1 MVTIDEIKE
10 KATTLGVPLPV
21 IEKDYVI
28 GWLLN
33 KIYLNPFLSQ
43 NLLLKGGN
51 CIRKAYIKNTRFSD
65 DLDFTISRYV
75 NENNFR
81 EIIVQ
86 ICKELSADVGIDFN
100 IDQTRITEKP
110 TADNECKAIDGRVYF
125 RGFAGDDSLNFRVKF
140 DLSDYERIVLPAQ
153 RHPLIHSFSDS
164 EKCQV
169 NLYSYS
175 LEEVLAE
182 KLRCWIQRTRS
193 RDLYDIVHIIQSKI
207 IPISYKNILSAFL
220 KKTIYKNIVNV
231 GKDEL
236 LYAGKFKTIEISWLD
251 TLVCPKNSLVAATNA
266 IELFK
271 NFVEALF
278 HEGNLEASLG
288 SNYFRRQLRYFR
300 FKVQQGVREA
310 IIASAQERKL
320 IQMTYSD
327 RARVI
332 EPYSFKYAKQGYENF
347 YGWDRTRGNH
357 IKCFNL
363 YKVQGVSI
371 LPDIYSPRYTI
382 EI

>member
-1 MVTIDEIKE
+1 MIPVDEIKE
-10 KATTLGVPLPV
+10 KATSLGVPLAT

-33 KIYLNPFLSQ
+33 GIYLNPFLSQ

-51 CIRKAYIKNTRFSD
+51 CIRKVYIKNTRFSD

-75 NENNFR
+75 NERNFK
-81 EIIVQ
+81 EIVVG
-86 ICKELSADVGIDFN
+86 ICKTLNDNVGINFN
-100 IDQTRITEKP
+100 IDQTRVIEKP
-110 TADNECKAIDGRVYF
+110 TPDSECKAIDGRVYF
-125 RGFAGDDSLNFRVKF
+125 KGFAGDESLNFRVKF

-153 RHPLIHSFSDS
+153 RHPLIHDFSDF
-164 EKCQV
+164 EKCKA
-169 NLYSYS
+169 NLYTYS

-182 KLRCWIQRTRS
+182 KLRSWIQRTRS
-193 RDLYDIVHIIQSKI
+193 RDLFDIVYIIQSKI
-207 IPISYKNILSAFL
+207 IPISYRNILSAFL
-220 KKTIYKNIVNV
+220 KKTIYKDIVNV
-231 GKDEL
+231 GKEEM
-236 LYAGKFKTIEISWLD
+236 LYDGKFKTIEVSWQD
-251 TLVCPKNSLVAATNA
+251 TLVCPRNTVIAVANA

-271 NFVEALF
+271 NFVSALF
-278 HEGNLEASLG
+278 SEGNLESSLG
-288 SNYFRRQLRYFR
+288 SDYFRRQLSYFR
-300 FKVQQGVREA
+300 FKVLAGVREA
-310 IIASAQERKL
+310 IIASARERKL